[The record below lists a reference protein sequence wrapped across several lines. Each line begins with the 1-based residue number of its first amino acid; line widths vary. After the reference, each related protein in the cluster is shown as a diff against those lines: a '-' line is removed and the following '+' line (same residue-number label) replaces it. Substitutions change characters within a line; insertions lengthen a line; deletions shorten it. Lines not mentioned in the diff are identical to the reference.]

1 MKKGKLIVISA
12 PSGTGKS
19 TIINELMKNEELK
32 LEFSISAT
40 TRQPRGEEKDGVNYY
55 FLTVDDFRQRIER
68 DEFAE
73 YQEVYEGRLYGTLK
87 SEIERITGNGNNVIM
102 DIDVLG
108 GLNVKKI
115 YGSDALSIF
124 IMPPSIET
132 LRQRLL
138 SRNTDS
144 LDDINKRIDKAAY
157 ELSFANRFD
166 RRVVNDVLAT
176 AVADTELIIKDFI
189 TR

>member
-1 MKKGKLIVISA
+1 MNKGKLIVISA

-40 TRQPRGEEKDGVNYY
+40 TRPPRGEEKDGVNYY

-87 SEIERITGNGNNVIM
+87 SEIERITNHGNNVIM
-102 DIDVLG
+102 DVDVLG

-115 YGSDALSIF
+115 YGDDALAIF

-144 LDDINKRIDKAAY
+144 IDDINKRIDKAAY
-157 ELSFANRFD
+157 EISFAQQFD

-176 AVADTELIIKDFI
+176 AIDHTERIIKDFI
-189 TR
+189 EK